1 MKNKYRNL
9 SKGPWFIVIVF
20 LIAGALLLLRVRAKQ
35 MEQAGVFNPTPLRVT
50 TATVVSGNIKETRQ
64 YLATIEP
71 VSAAEIASQVT
82 ARINEVFADIGNEV
96 SSGEILAV
104 LDGSEVEHNLK
115 ATRSRILEAG
125 AEIEG
130 TRMRRYSL
138 EKNSA
143 YWREEARRADFLF
156 SEGAIARSE
165 AEMASLKK
173 EEAEATLKETE
184 SRIRALKERQS
195 SLSSEAA
202 ALKERLKNFSVSSP
216 FTGTVTARM
225 AEPGNL
231 ARNGEIL
238 FTIEDRSGWRV
249 KFKVPQE
256 DLGLIR
262 VGQPISGSFGQISL
276 KGQVDRVS
284 PSVDAARM
292 GHAEA
297 TLEVDPEDPAN
308 LMFGRGVSLTID
320 VTLKSHEKTILVPL
334 EGIIRTGE
342 KPFVYIV
349 YGGKL
354 KKQEVLVVAS
364 DGERAAIK
372 GVSVGDR
379 VVLNSPFGWAT
390 LSEGR
395 EVVEE

>member
-20 LIAGALLLLRVRAKQ
+20 LIAGALLLLRVRTKQ

-256 DLGLIR
+256 DLGTYQSR
-262 VGQPISGSFGQISL
+262 TNRS
-276 KGQVDRVS
+276 
-284 PSVDAARM
+284 
-292 GHAEA
+292 
-297 TLEVDPEDPAN
+297 
-308 LMFGRGVSLTID
+308 
-320 VTLKSHEKTILVPL
+320 LVPL
-334 EGIIRTGE
+334 VRF
-342 KPFVYIV
+342 P
-349 YGGKL
+349 L
-354 KKQEVLVVAS
+354 KAK
-364 DGERAAIK
+364 
-372 GVSVGDR
+372 
-379 VVLNSPFGWAT
+379 
-390 LSEGR
+390 
-395 EVVEE
+395 